1 MLRTSRRSNTRRAIA
16 RKPDLFI
23 IDEGTSALDKMAE
36 AKIRKLIAMLAR
48 KTTVIVIAHRIS
60 TLESADVI
68 YEMQHGGNVIERTL
82 EEVSA

>member
-1 MLRTSRRSNTRRAIA
+1 
-16 RKPDLFI
+16 
-23 IDEGTSALDKMAE
+23 MAE

-68 YEMQHGGNVIERTL
+68 YEMQHGGKVIERTL